1 MALFDFK
8 KLKENVGKSAE
19 GLMKTVSDAAADKLP
34 ESAKNTD
41 IAKSMKAVTNRGQDV
56 LSALKTVSDDML
68 GSRKEKAENTKTA
81 VTDALA
87 NQKRS
92 EAVVSIKDALR
103 IMYCL
108 MMVDGTISSEEEE
121 KFDEIGM
128 ACDPEF
134 KSYDKQLM
142 EECNAVVELGSA
154 QELVI
159 SSDISDD
166 YYDLVHDHVGDCI
179 KEENFYTSDGM
190 PAKVLIWNLLT
201 IANSEG
207 DYSANERRLIRYITK
222 KSGVDY
228 AILLEMEHTYST
240 LTAIEKEEEW
250 LKSSDR
256 SYKVIEERIVELSNR
271 KNTIMQG
278 IKALISD

>member
-19 GLMKTVSDAAADKLP
+19 GFMKTVSDAAADKLP
-34 ESAKNTD
+34 ESTKNID
-41 IAKSMKAVTNRGQDV
+41 FAKSMKDMANRGQDV
-56 LSALKTVSDDML
+56 MSALKTVSDDML
-68 GSRKEKAENTKTA
+68 ISRKEKAENTKTA
-81 VTDALA
+81 ITDALA
-87 NQKRS
+87 NQRRS
-92 EAVVSIKDALR
+92 EAVLSIKDSLK

-108 MMVDGTISSEEEE
+108 MMVDGTVSSEEEE
-121 KFDEIGM
+121 KFDEIGT

-134 KSYDKQLM
+134 KSYNKELM
-142 EECNAVVELGSA
+142 EECNAAVQLGTA
-154 QELVI
+154 QDLVI

-166 YYDLVHDHVGDCI
+166 YYDLIHDQAGDCI
-179 KEENFYTSDGM
+179 KEESFYSSDGM

-228 AILLEMEHTYST
+228 AILLEMEHTYNT

-278 IKALISD
+278 INALISD